1 MGAREVVLELMDDN
15 TLARDL
21 GYWER
26 EYRRLFVFAFGQLGD
41 TLIEAC
47 VTHELPCPTR

>member
-1 MGAREVVLELMDDN
+1 
-15 TLARDL
+15 
-21 GYWER
+21 
-26 EYRRLFVFAFGQLGD
+26 VFAFGQLGD